1 MIDIIL
7 KSYFYAYDL
16 MNSIGLIVTQNP
28 FFCYQY
34 KMGSLLSMTYNH
46 QFTSSMGGRVN

>member
-1 MIDIIL
+1 MFDIIL

-28 FFCYQY
+28 LFCYRYQ
-34 KMGSLLSMTYNH
+34 MGSLPPITYNH
-46 QFTSSMGGRVN
+46 QYTSSMGGRVN